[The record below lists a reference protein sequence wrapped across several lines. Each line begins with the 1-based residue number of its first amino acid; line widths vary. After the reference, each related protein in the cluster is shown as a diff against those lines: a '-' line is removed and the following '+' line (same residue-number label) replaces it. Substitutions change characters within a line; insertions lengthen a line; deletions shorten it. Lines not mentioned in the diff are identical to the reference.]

1 MWHSLLIAFKGM
13 WCQFWHAAI
22 RHGFYIGIHKSCA
35 QLSRCISSPR
45 KCAVNQ
51 NVPKWLWYSSGFQI
65 LLHGGGVRGRAT
77 KDLCKVLVPPPCPS
91 LAFLEPHPCLEFA
104 TDHQHGMWIMLCTC
118 VADMDTRGRLSCK
131 DFIAC
136 DTLQKPLICID
147 LALPL
152 LLTQHSTNK
161 TSAGPARNMIHASM
175 PGLLIQSLRTY
186 RRS

>member
-1 MWHSLLIAFKGM
+1 MYQLTKEM
-13 WCQFWHAAI
+13 CC
-22 RHGFYIGIHKSCA
+22 KSKCA
-35 QLSRCISSPR
+35 QVTLI
-45 KCAVNQ
+45 Q
-51 NVPKWLWYSSGFQI
+51 LWFPNI
-65 LLHGGGVRGRAT
+65 TAWWGGQREGH

-175 PGLLIQSLRTY
+175 PGLLIQSLGTY
-186 RRS
+186 HRS